1 MYKDEL
7 KKELK
12 EIAQE
17 AISEAKAVLV
27 YCDLRPQNHTMMIRF
42 LVDKPEGI
50 SISECA
56 RVSRSIGI
64 EIDARGLFAQG
75 YTLEVASP
83 GLDRLLK
90 TQSDFQWVLGK
101 VIIMTYDTGGN
112 HIEKIE
118 GIIEEASRDSIT
130 INLKDKKEIIKYL
143 NIKKAKQKIEI

>member
-50 SISECA
+50 SMDECA
-56 RVSRSIGI
+56 RISRSIGSG
-64 EIDARGLFAQG
+64 IDAKGLFAQG

-118 GIIEEASRDSIT
+118 GIIEEASKDSIT
-130 INLKDKKEIIKYL
+130 INLKDKKETIKYL